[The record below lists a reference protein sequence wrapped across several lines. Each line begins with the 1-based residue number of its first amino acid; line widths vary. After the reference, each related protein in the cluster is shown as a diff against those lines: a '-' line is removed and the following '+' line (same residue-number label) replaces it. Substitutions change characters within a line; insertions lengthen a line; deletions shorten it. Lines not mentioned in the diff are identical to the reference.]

1 MNNRIQKKLQQDKK
15 LLSIYFTAGYPN
27 LEDTVPILKSLE
39 ANGVDMV
46 EIGLPFSDPLADGPT
61 IQDSSTKAIQNGMNT
76 ATLFEQLEDIR
87 DHVSIPL
94 IIMGYFNPILQYGVE
109 AFCKKCKD
117 IGIDGLILP
126 DLPLAEYEEHYKPI
140 FQKNGLSNITVTLA
154 MARTSEPHSA
164 SSQFFI
170 NVNDNFFLDHK
181 SETDQGWGYAVF
193 GKVTEGMET
202 IEKIK
207 VCKTNSQSGHQDV
220 PEEDVII
227 KSAKMFEDS

>member
-1 MNNRIQKKLQQDKK
+1 MIVFDTNFGPFTIELDFEKAPISSENFKKYVESGFYDDTIFHRVINDFMIQGGGFEYGL
-15 LLSIYFTAGYPN
+15 
-27 LEDTVPILKSLE
+27 
-39 ANGVDMV
+39 V
-46 EIGLPFSDPLADGPT
+46 EKP
-61 IQDSSTKAIQNGMNT
+61 SSEPIQN
-76 ATLFEQLEDIR
+76 
-87 DHVSIPL
+87 
-94 IIMGYFNPILQYGVE
+94 E
-109 AFCKKCKD
+109 A
-117 IGIDGLILP
+117 
-126 DLPLAEYEEHYKPI
+126 
-140 FQKNGLSNITVTLA
+140 KNGLSNITGTLA

-227 KSAKMFEDS
+227 KSAKMFEDI

>member
-1 MNNRIQKKLQQDKK
+1 MIVFDTNFGPFTIELDFEKAPISSENFKKYVESGFYDDTIFHRVINDFMIQGGGFEYGL
-15 LLSIYFTAGYPN
+15 
-27 LEDTVPILKSLE
+27 
-39 ANGVDMV
+39 V
-46 EIGLPFSDPLADGPT
+46 EKP
-61 IQDSSTKAIQNGMNT
+61 SSEPIQN
-76 ATLFEQLEDIR
+76 
-87 DHVSIPL
+87 
-94 IIMGYFNPILQYGVE
+94 E
-109 AFCKKCKD
+109 A
-117 IGIDGLILP
+117 
-126 DLPLAEYEEHYKPI
+126 
-140 FQKNGLSNITVTLA
+140 KNGLSNITGTLA

-181 SETDQGWGYAVF
+181 SETVQGWGYAVF

>member
-1 MNNRIQKKLQQDKK
+1 MIVFDTNFGPFTIELDVEKAPISSENFKKYVESGFYDDTIFHRVINNFMIQGGGFEHGL
-15 LLSIYFTAGYPN
+15 
-27 LEDTVPILKSLE
+27 
-39 ANGVDMV
+39 V
-46 EIGLPFSDPLADGPT
+46 EKPASEP
-61 IQDSSTKAIQNGMNT
+61 IQN
-76 ATLFEQLEDIR
+76 
-87 DHVSIPL
+87 
-94 IIMGYFNPILQYGVE
+94 E
-109 AFCKKCKD
+109 A
-117 IGIDGLILP
+117 
-126 DLPLAEYEEHYKPI
+126 
-140 FQKNGLSNITVTLA
+140 KNGLSNITGTLA

-181 SETDQGWGYAVF
+181 SETVQGWGYAVF

>member
-1 MNNRIQKKLQQDKK
+1 MIVFDTNFGPFTIELDFEKAPISSENFKKYVESGFYDDTIFHRVINDFMIQGGGFEYGL
-15 LLSIYFTAGYPN
+15 
-27 LEDTVPILKSLE
+27 
-39 ANGVDMV
+39 V
-46 EIGLPFSDPLADGPT
+46 EKP
-61 IQDSSTKAIQNGMNT
+61 SSEPIQN
-76 ATLFEQLEDIR
+76 
-87 DHVSIPL
+87 
-94 IIMGYFNPILQYGVE
+94 E
-109 AFCKKCKD
+109 A
-117 IGIDGLILP
+117 
-126 DLPLAEYEEHYKPI
+126 
-140 FQKNGLSNITVTLA
+140 KNGLSNITGTLA

-220 PEEDVII
+220 PEEDVIV